1 VPENRLFVE
10 SALVDQ
16 WITGGGAELVGGVL
30 RARATGA
37 CFSLEE
43 AVHVVD
49 EVAGAGDAPGF
60 VGRVRPVAELAA
72 RGAELLDRS
81 MVLGDAAYDVV
92 PGFLVTPLP
101 APLDQGT
108 GPLLVADIA
117 ASLSRLSEAPQAGQ
131 SDEELLARYL
141 IQKL

>member
-1 VPENRLFVE
+1 VPANRLFVE
-10 SALVDQ
+10 SALVDR

-37 CFSLEE
+37 SFSLEE
-43 AVHVVD
+43 AVHVVA

-60 VGRVRPVAELAA
+60 VGRVRPVTELVA

-81 MVLGDAAYDVV
+81 MVIGDAAYDVV
-92 PGFLVTPLP
+92 PGFFVTPLG
-101 APLDQGT
+101 QGQ
-108 GPLLVADIA
+108 GPLLARDVA
-117 ASLSRLSEAPQAGQ
+117 ASLYELSEAPKAGQ

>member
-1 VPENRLFVE
+1 VPENRLFVG

-37 CFSLEE
+37 SFALEE
-43 AVHVVD
+43 AVHVVA
-49 EVAGAGDAPGF
+49 EVAGAGDESGF
-60 VGRVRPVAELAA
+60 VGRVRPVAELTA

-92 PGFLVTPLP
+92 PGFFVTPLP
-101 APLDQGT
+101 LDQGQ
-108 GPLLVADIA
+108 GPLLVADVA
-117 ASLSRLSEAPQAGQ
+117 ASLYRLSEAPQAGQ